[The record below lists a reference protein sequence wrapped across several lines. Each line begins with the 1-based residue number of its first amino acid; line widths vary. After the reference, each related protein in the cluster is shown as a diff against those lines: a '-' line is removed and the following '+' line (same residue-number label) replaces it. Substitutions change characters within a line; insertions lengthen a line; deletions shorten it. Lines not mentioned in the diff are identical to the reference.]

1 MAHCPTAKPRERAID
16 HAMGMHDVECATR
29 PCDISGIGASA
40 PANATALVSLVA
52 PSGPSRSHTYTAF
65 FTTQSLALLS
75 SATRVVHVRCC
86 GCGSDP

>member
-1 MAHCPTAKPRERAID
+1 MNTRGLRCSQA
-16 HAMGMHDVECATR
+16 ATR

-52 PSGPSRSHTYTAF
+52 PSSPRRSHTFTAF